1 MYKLL
6 MSNCLR
12 NSHTKKHRNRLIFD
26 KVIGKIKGG
35 CRFLDTV
42 YMYTLC
48 LKKHATVYCDDNSS
62 NLNCFSKCF
71 HCWKIC

>member
-12 NSHTKKHRNRLIFD
+12 NSRTKKHRNRLIFD

-35 CRFLDTV
+35 GRFCGHTV
-42 YMYTLC
+42 
-48 LKKHATVYCDDNSS
+48 LKRSRNRDVTRDLGHDS
-62 NLNCFSKCF
+62 FG
-71 HCWKIC
+71 